1 MTAMT
6 RNAGFRNNGRVRNSF
21 AEPGS
26 FYTGTTALQLNCCRR
41 PRECPDSQ
49 LNCFLRSASRIAA
62 LDSLSLIARFQ
73 RRSRALIIG
82 FTATILIAVVLLEA
96 ADLWWGYDRSVSVA
110 EKRATNLSSVLAEYM
125 RGSFAVADTSLRQ
138 LAVHGTRIGGASGEP
153 FEWDPILAAA
163 MAAMPTGASG
173 SISVTDVKGVI
184 RHSTLPSLVGESRA
198 DQYIFRT
205 LSTTGADDL
214 VIDPPFLVP
223 GPKPRYILPI
233 GRPLKSR
240 SRAFEGVVVTA
251 FETDSFRQFFRK
263 LDIGTE
269 GVISVLHR
277 DGVVVFREP
286 STADPIGQSAEGDP
300 LLPIARDGPGRGLR
314 TGRLTPGGPAFVT
327 AYENVRTPSL
337 LVAVSLKRSEVLAEW
352 RDHARTSGLAVGAL
366 AMTLGLIV
374 VGLLG
379 QTAARVR
386 AETELSQHQ
395 QVEADRLREANERLE
410 GSLEREQRARRDA
423 EAASRLKDEFLMT
436 LSHELRT
443 PLTAIYGWVRM
454 LSTGV
459 IPATERGRAL
469 ATVERNALAQ
479 ARLIDDLLDVSRAIS
494 GKLRLEPRPVN
505 VAEIVRAAVDTVMPA
520 VDAKGIQLRTTID
533 DATGVILADP
543 DRVQQIVWNLL
554 SNAIKFT
561 PQDGVI
567 DLTVTRS
574 GNGVE
579 IVVRDTGIGIH
590 PEFVPY
596 VFERFRQ
603 ADVGSRRRYGGLG
616 LGLAIVRHLVEL
628 HGGSVRAESTGEG
641 QGATFRIVLP
651 ARAVQRDAVPAFPAV
666 DPPPRASAGAR
677 LDGVRVLVVDDEADA
692 RDLFGSILG
701 AAGAEVD
708 LADSAATALDILA
721 ARPPR
726 VLVTDIEMPGRDGYE
741 LLEAARATAGS
752 SHPFAAIAVTA
763 YARDVDRRRALEAGF
778 DLHLPKPVEP
788 DDLIAAIASLAM
800 ALDVR

>member
-1 MTAMT
+1 MGIATELFGEAASRM
-6 RNAGFRNNGRVRNSF
+6 RS
-21 AEPGS
+21 
-26 FYTGTTALQLNCCRR
+26 L
-41 PRECPDSQ
+41 DSQ
-49 LNCFLRSASRIAA
+49 SLLAA
-62 LDSLSLIARFQ
+62 FQ

-82 FTATILIAVVLLEA
+82 LTATVLIAVVLLET
-96 ADLWWGYDRSVSVA
+96 ADLWWGYGRSIAIA
-110 EKRATNLSSVLAEYM
+110 EKKATNLASVLAEYM
-125 RGSFAVADTSLRQ
+125 RGSFAVADASLRQ
-138 LAVHGTRIGGASGEP
+138 LAVHGTRVGGGAAGAAA
-153 FEWDPILAAA
+153 WDPILDAAK
-163 MAAMPTGASG
+163 AAMPADRG
-173 SISVTDVKGVI
+173 SISVTDATGII
-184 RHSTLPSLVGESRA
+184 RHATRRDIVGQSRA
-198 DQYIFRT
+198 AQYIFRT
-205 LSTTGADDL
+205 LSTSTRDDL

-223 GPKPRYILPI
+223 GPRPRYLLPI
-233 GRPLKSR
+233 GRRLSSGSGK
-240 SRAFEGVVVTA
+240 FDGVVVTA
-251 FETDSFRQFFRK
+251 FETDSFRQFFRT

-300 LLPIARDGPGRGLR
+300 FLRFASDGPGRG
-314 TGRLTPGGPAFVT
+314 RLNGPLIAGGPEFVS
-327 AYENVRTPSL
+327 AYENVRQPSL
-337 LVAVSLKRSEVLAEW
+337 LVAVSLKRSEVLADW

-366 AMTLGLIV
+366 AITLGLIV
-374 VGLLG
+374 FGLLR

-386 AETELSQHQ
+386 AETELRDHQ

-410 GSLEREQRARRDA
+410 GSLGREQRARRDA

-454 LSTGV
+454 LSADV
-459 IPATERGRAL
+459 VPPTERGRAL
-469 ATVERNALAQ
+469 AAVERNALAQ

-520 VDAKGIQLRTTID
+520 LDAKEIKLRATID
-533 DATGVILADP
+533 ETTGLIVADP

-561 PQDGVI
+561 PADGTI
-567 DLTVTRS
+567 DLIVTRA
-574 GNGVE
+574 GNDIE

-603 ADVGSRRRYGGLG
+603 ADVGSRRQYGGLG

-628 HGGSVRAESTGEG
+628 HGGSVRAESAGEG
-641 QGATFRIVLP
+641 LGATFRIVLP
-651 ARAVQRDAVPAFPAV
+651 ARAVQRDAEPLAPAV
-666 DPPPRASAGAR
+666 PESRRGVAGSR

-692 RDLFGSILG
+692 RELFGSILR
-701 AAGAEVD
+701 AAGANVD
-708 LADSAATALDILA
+708 VAESAAVALEIMA

-741 LLEAARATAGS
+741 LLEGARRAVPGY
-752 SHPFAAIAVTA
+752 PFAAIALTA
-763 YARDVDRRRALEAGF
+763 YAREADKRRSLAAGF
-778 DLHLPKPVEP
+778 DLHLAKPVEP
-788 DDLIAAIASLAM
+788 SDLVAAVASLAM
-800 ALDVR
+800 PLDVS

>member
-1 MTAMT
+1 MLITGVTA
-6 RNAGFRNNGRVRNSF
+6 A
-21 AEPGS
+21 
-26 FYTGTTALQLNCCRR
+26 
-41 PRECPDSQ
+41 
-49 LNCFLRSASRIAA
+49 
-62 LDSLSLIARFQ
+62 
-73 RRSRALIIG
+73 
-82 FTATILIAVVLLEA
+82 ILITVVLLEG
-96 ADLWWGYDRSVSVA
+96 ADLWWGYGRSVSVA
-110 EKRATNLSSVLAEYM
+110 EKNATNLASVLAEYM

-138 LAVHGTRIGGASGEP
+138 LAVHASRVGGASAEA
-153 FEWDPILAAA
+153 FEWDPILEAAR
-163 MAAMPTGASG
+163 AAMPVGASG
-173 SISVTDVKGVI
+173 SISVTDVKGII
-184 RHSTLPSLVGESRA
+184 RHATVPTIVGEARA
-198 DQYIFRT
+198 GQYIFRT
-205 LSTTGADDL
+205 LSTTNADEL
-214 VIDPPFLVP
+214 IIDTPFLAR
-223 GPKPRYILPI
+223 GPRYILPI
-233 GRPLKSR
+233 GRRLTSR
-240 SRAFEGVVVTA
+240 SGAFDGVVVTT

-263 LDIGTE
+263 LDIGNE
-269 GVISVLHR
+269 GVITVLHR

-300 LLPIARDGPGRGLR
+300 LLPFARDGPSRGLR
-314 TGRLTPGGPAFVT
+314 PGPLAPGGPSFVT

-366 AMTLGLIV
+366 AITLGLIV
-374 VGLLG
+374 LGLLR
-379 QTAARVR
+379 QTAARAR
-386 AETELSQHQ
+386 AEAELSQHQ

-494 GKLRLEPRPVN
+494 GKLRLEPRPMN

-520 VDAKGIQLRTTID
+520 VDAKGIELRTTID

-567 DLTVTRS
+567 DLAVTRS
-574 GNGVE
+574 GNEVE
-579 IVVRDTGIGIH
+579 IVVRDSGIGIH

-628 HGGSVRAESTGEG
+628 HGGSVRAESPGEG
-641 QGATFRIVLP
+641 LGATFRIVLP
-651 ARAVQRDAVPAFPAV
+651 ARAVQRDAARALPAV
-666 DPPPRASAGAR
+666 RQPLRSSAGAR
-677 LDGVRVLVVDDEADA
+677 LDGVRVLVVDDEPDA
-692 RDLFGSILG
+692 RDLFGSILRG
-701 AAGAEVD
+701 AGAEVD
-708 LADSAATALDILA
+708 LADSADAAIDILA
-721 ARPPR
+721 AHPPR

-741 LLEAARATAGS
+741 LLEAARARAGS

-763 YARDVDRRRALEAGF
+763 YARDVDRRRALDAGF

-800 ALDVR
+800 PLDVR

>member
-1 MTAMT
+1 
-6 RNAGFRNNGRVRNSF
+6 
-21 AEPGS
+21 
-26 FYTGTTALQLNCCRR
+26 
-41 PRECPDSQ
+41 
-49 LNCFLRSASRIAA
+49 
-62 LDSLSLIARFQ
+62 
-73 RRSRALIIG
+73 
-82 FTATILIAVVLLEA
+82 
-96 ADLWWGYDRSVSVA
+96 VSVA
-110 EKRATNLSSVLAEYM
+110 QKRATNLASVLAEYM
-125 RGSFAVADTSLRQ
+125 RGSFAAADTSLRQ
-138 LAVHGTRIGGASGEP
+138 LAVHGTRVGGASAEA
-153 FEWDPILAAA
+153 FEWDPILGAAR
-163 MAAMPTGASG
+163 AAMPVGASG
-173 SISVTDVKGVI
+173 SISVTDARGII
-184 RHSTLPSLVGESRA
+184 RHATLPEVVGESRA

-205 LSTTGADDL
+205 LSTTGSDDL
-214 VIDPPFLVP
+214 VIDPPFLAR
-223 GPKPRYILPI
+223 GPRYILPI
-233 GRPLKSR
+233 GRRLTSR
-240 SRAFEGVVVTA
+240 SGAFDGVVVTA
-251 FETDSFRQFFRK
+251 FETDSFRQFFRT
-263 LDIGTE
+263 LHIGTE

-286 STADPIGQSAEGDP
+286 STADPIGQSAEADP
-300 LLPIARDGPGRGLR
+300 LLPFARDGPGRGLR
-314 TGRLTPGGPAFVT
+314 TGPLAPGGPAFVT

-337 LVAVSLKRSEVLAEW
+337 LVAVSLKRSEVIAEW
-352 RDHARTSGLAVGAL
+352 REHARTSGLAVGAL
-366 AMTLGLIV
+366 ALTLGLIV
-374 VGLLG
+374 LGLLG

-395 QVEADRLREANERLE
+395 QLEADRLREANERLE

-494 GKLRLEPRPVN
+494 GKLRLEPRPVT
-505 VAEIVRAAVDTVMPA
+505 VAEIVCATVDTVMPA
-520 VDAKGIQLRTTID
+520 VEAKGIQLRTTIEE
-533 DATGVILADP
+533 ATGVILADP
-543 DRVQQIVWNLL
+543 DRIQQIVWNLL

-567 DLTVTRS
+567 DLTATRS

-616 LGLAIVRHLVEL
+616 LAIVRHLVEL
-628 HGGSVRAESTGEG
+628 HGGSVRAESPGEG
-641 QGATFRIVLP
+641 QAATFRIVLP
-651 ARAVQRDAVPAFPAV
+651 ARAVQRDAVPASPAV
-666 DPPPRASAGAR
+666 HPPPRTSAGAR
-677 LDGVRVLVVDDEADA
+677 LEGVRVLVVDDEADA
-692 RDLFGSILG
+692 RDLLGSILG
-701 AAGAEVD
+701 AAGVEVE
-708 LADSAATALDILA
+708 LTDSAAAALDVLA

-741 LLEAARATAGS
+741 LLAAARATAGPG
-752 SHPFAAIAVTA
+752 HPFAAIAVTA
-763 YARDVDRRRALEAGF
+763 YARDVDRRRVLDAGF

-800 ALDVR
+800 PLDVR

>member
-1 MTAMT
+1 
-6 RNAGFRNNGRVRNSF
+6 
-21 AEPGS
+21 
-26 FYTGTTALQLNCCRR
+26 
-41 PRECPDSQ
+41 
-49 LNCFLRSASRIAA
+49 
-62 LDSLSLIARFQ
+62 LDSLSLITSLQ
-73 RRSRALIIG
+73 RRSRVFIIG
-82 FTATILIAVVLLEA
+82 VTAAILIAVVLLEA

-110 EKRATNLSSVLAEYM
+110 EKRATNLASVLAEYM
-125 RGSFAVADTSLRQ
+125 RGSFRVADTSLRQ
-138 LAVHGTRIGGASGEP
+138 LAVHATRVGGASADAS
-153 FEWDPILAAA
+153 EWEPILAAA
-163 MAAMPTGASG
+163 RAAMPVGASG
-173 SISVTDVKGVI
+173 SISVTDVKGII
-184 RHSTLPSLVGESRA
+184 RHATLHNIVGESRA
-198 DQYIFRT
+198 SQYIFRT
-205 LSTTGADDL
+205 LSTTNDDDL
-214 VIDPPFLVP
+214 VIDTPFLTR
-223 GPKPRYILPI
+223 GPRYILPI
-233 GRPLKSR
+233 GRRLTSR
-240 SRAFEGVVVTA
+240 SGAFDGVVVTT
-251 FETDSFRQFFRK
+251 FETDSFRQFFRT
-263 LDIGTE
+263 LDIGAE
-269 GVISVLHR
+269 GVITVLHR

-300 LLPIARDGPGRGLR
+300 LLPFARDGPGRGLR
-314 TGRLTPGGPAFVT
+314 PGPLAPGGPLFVT

-337 LVAVSLKRSEVLAEW
+337 LVAVSLKRSEVLADW

-366 AMTLGLIV
+366 AITLGLIV
-374 VGLLG
+374 LGLLR
-379 QTAARVR
+379 QTAARAR
-386 AETELSQHQ
+386 AEAELSQHQ

-410 GSLEREQRARRDA
+410 GSLEGEQRARRDA

-459 IPATERGRAL
+459 IPATERERAL

-494 GKLRLEPRPVN
+494 GKLRLEPRPMN

-520 VDAKGIQLRTTID
+520 VDAKGIELRTTID

-567 DLTVTRS
+567 DLGVARS
-574 GNGVE
+574 GNEVE
-579 IVVRDTGIGIH
+579 IVVRDSGIGIH

-628 HGGSVRAESTGEG
+628 HGGSVRAESPGEG
-641 QGATFRIVLP
+641 LGATFRIVLP
-651 ARAVQRDAVPAFPAV
+651 ARAVQRDAGRAFPAV
-666 DPPPRASAGAR
+666 RQPQRPSAGAR
-677 LDGVRVLVVDDEADA
+677 LDGVRVLVVDDEPDA
-692 RDLFGSILG
+692 RDLFGSILRG
-701 AAGAEVD
+701 AGAEVD
-708 LADSAATALDILA
+708 LADSADTAMDILA
-721 ARPPR
+721 AHPPR
-726 VLVTDIEMPGRDGYE
+726 VLVSDIEMPGRDGYE
-741 LLEAARATAGS
+741 LLEAARARAGS

-763 YARDVDRRRALEAGF
+763 YARDVDRRRALDAGF
-778 DLHLPKPVEP
+778 DLHLPKPIEP

-800 ALDVR
+800 PLDVR